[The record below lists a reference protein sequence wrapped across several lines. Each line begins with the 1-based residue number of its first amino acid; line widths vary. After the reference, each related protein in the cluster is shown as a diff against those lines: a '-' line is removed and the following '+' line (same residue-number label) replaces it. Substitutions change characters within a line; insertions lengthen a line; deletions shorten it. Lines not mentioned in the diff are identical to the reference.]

1 VDDLRLFMKST
12 VTEEAFKRD
21 KAMTKMLW
29 KEKWDNNE
37 VLKKKLRIGY
47 VLDDEYS
54 GVSPVNKRVVEEAV
68 KDAEE
73 ERA

>member
-54 GVSPVNKRVVEEAV
+54 GVSPANKRVVEEAV